1 MKDLEEVVQSLD
13 STSKE
18 AKMLK
23 ESKAA
28 KRLFKRVNKMINN
41 MDKVIEDLSKKE
53 QALKQEQTKEAI
65 PEVDSK
71 QQWWGHYY
79 YFSKQKRVFAM
90 SR

>member
-79 YFSKQKRVFAM
+79 YFSQQKRVFAM